1 MTDINPLKQY
11 FRRPAVFLKL
21 PSGGKGYP
29 AGSIDL
35 PDNGEV
41 PVYPMTAIDE
51 ITSKTPD
58 ALFNGS
64 ALVELVKSCVPN
76 IKDPWE
82 IPNID
87 LNPILVAM
95 RSATHG
101 GVMEV
106 TTVCPSCKEESKFDV
121 NLSGILA
128 GFKPGDYDKILIISE
143 EVVVKFKPMTYR
155 EINHAAMVQFQI
167 QKTLTSFMAIEDEEE
182 RQAKTIEVLE
192 EINSVAF
199 KVIAGSIEYI
209 KVPGATVFEKEF
221 IIEYLHGC
229 DRNSFEKIKEFGI
242 QLRESTDTKPLQI
255 TCPHCQHEF
264 EQLFD
269 VNPVDFFG

>member
-29 AGSIDL
+29 TGSIDL
-35 PDNGEV
+35 PENGEV
-41 PVYPMTAIDE
+41 PIYPMTAIDE

-101 GVMEV
+101 GTMEV
-106 TTVCPSCKEESKFDV
+106 TTTCPSCKEESKFDV

-128 GFKPGDYDKILIISE
+128 GFNPGDYDKLLIISE
-143 EVVVKFKPMTYR
+143 DVVVKFKPMTYR
-155 EINHAAMVQFQI
+155 DVNQAALIQFQI
-167 QKTLTSFMAIEDEEE
+167 QKTLTNFMSIEDEEA
-182 RQAKTIEVLE
+182 RQAKTVEVLN
-192 EINSVAF
+192 EINEVAF
-199 KVIAGSIEYI
+199 QVISGSIEYI
-209 KVPGATVFEKEF
+209 KVPGATVFEKPFIVEF
-221 IIEYLHGC
+221 LKGC
-229 DRNSFEKIKEFGI
+229 DRNAFEKIKDFGVA
-242 QLRESTDTKPLQI
+242 LRESTDTKPLNI

-264 EQLFD
+264 EQQFD